1 MKNNKI
7 CYWRRLKGNVLGVP
21 KKSIEN
27 PKFVFSF
34 FIIMVIS
41 SAGVWVPWAFSLEL
55 SSVCNISQ
63 ESLVLKEDS
72 FIKKREL
79 ELGVYKAVLFEKSNT
94 THLDSTKLKESI
106 YLACDYIS
114 SLPVTLFQGFAVF
127 MFNLGILGGI
137 AFDFFMTQGP
147 KKYEKN
153 DLTPDKL
160 NEERVNDFAGFSAWI
175 VAFIL
180 SFYGLTAPTSF
191 SFFTLVGTVIA
202 VSLWICV
209 NHNKADFRQPK
220 TNPGNIVAENDNI
233 KPLAGGGLK

>member
-1 MKNNKI
+1 MNNEVV
-7 CYWRRLKGNVLGVP
+7 CYWKRLRRNIKNVP
-21 KKSIEN
+21 RKSIEN

-41 SAGVWVPWAFSLEL
+41 SAGVWVPWAFNLEL
-55 SSVCNISQ
+55 SSVCNVNN
-63 ESLVLKEDS
+63 EELVLEYDNFLKKEKIDVGPY
-72 FIKKREL
+72 R
-79 ELGVYKAVLFEKSNT
+79 AVLFEKTDLTSVDVSQ
-94 THLDSTKLKESI
+94 LKLSI
-106 YLACDYIS
+106 ISACDYIG

-147 KKYEKN
+147 KKYERN
-153 DLTPDKL
+153 DLTQDKL

-175 VAFIL
+175 IAFIL
-180 SFYGLTAPTSF
+180 SFYGLISPTSF
-191 SFFTLVGTVIA
+191 SLLSLLGALIS

-209 NHNKADFRQPK
+209 NHNKAEFKQPK
-220 TNPGNIVAENDNI
+220 ANPGNIVAESDNT